1 MRGTSAMRE
10 DKSQGLQ
17 EGDRTE
23 GKIDS
28 NVVEAAP
35 KADSRGLK
43 VPRRTRKH
51 IDLLLIIGI
60 LVIAFGLW
68 SGRGKNGMT
77 TSQPATSPGSQAG
90 DADLE
95 STPEV
100 GYATKGEWIE
110 TSGLWS
116 KFGVLGA
123 AFDGEKIVVSSA
135 ESAHGSLGC
144 WISLRGRPLSGAC
157 SETGPIAGSKLSVGR
172 TCSWQI
178 VILDISQ
185 TAIRGARVL
194 KTGDSD
200 PGCAA
205 DYESRPSSFR
215 WERPWGHRR

>member
-1 MRGTSAMRE
+1 MEEENGQPLQVGTNAE
-10 DKSQGLQ
+10 FENDPVVNKVPPA
-17 EGDRTE
+17 GDRHRLRV
-23 GKIDS
+23 S
-28 NVVEAAP
+28 
-35 KADSRGLK
+35 
-43 VPRRTRKH
+43 RRTRKH

-60 LVIAFGLW
+60 FVIAFGLW
-68 SGRGKNGMT
+68 SGRGKNGLT
-77 TSQPATSPGSQAG
+77 TPHPATSPDSQAG

-100 GYATKGEWIE
+100 RYATKGEWIE

-194 KTGDSD
+194 KTGESD
-200 PGCAA
+200 PGCGA

>member
-1 MRGTSAMRE
+1 MEEENGELLPVGTHTEPERDPIAHEASPPR
-10 DKSQGLQ
+10 
-17 EGDRTE
+17 DRHRLRV
-23 GKIDS
+23 S
-28 NVVEAAP
+28 
-35 KADSRGLK
+35 
-43 VPRRTRKH
+43 RRTRKH

-68 SGRGKNGMT
+68 SGRGKNGLT
-77 TSQPATSPGSQAG
+77 TPPPATSPDSQAG

-100 GYATKGEWIE
+100 RFATKGEWIE

-157 SETGPIAGSKLSVGR
+157 SETGPVAGSKLSVGR

-194 KTGDSD
+194 KAGESD